1 MTNLIC
7 LHFAGGNKYSY
18 QPFEEHLDKNI
29 NLITL
34 ELPGRGKRFNEPLL
48 TNVDDIVADLFEQLK
63 ANTNKKPY
71 AIFGHSM
78 GAILTYLLAHKIEKS
93 DFENPIH
100 LFVSG
105 CKAPKIKRKP
115 PFYHDMPKEQ
125 FVNKIREMGG
135 CPEEIL
141 ENDELMALFEP
152 SLRADF
158 KTIETYQYEKQS
170 LLKTPITVFIG
181 NKDRVTW
188 EEAKDWGEESIH
200 LIDIKEFE
208 GNHFFIF
215 QHKEAI
221 TALFKYYIRTKKV
234 FNNY

>member
-1 MTNLIC
+1 MINLVC
-7 LHFAGGNKYSY
+7 LHYAGGNKYSY
-18 QPFEEHLDKNI
+18 NSFGEHLDKNI

-34 ELPGRGKRFNEPLL
+34 ELPGRGKRFDEPLL
-48 TNVDDIVADLFEQLK
+48 TNVNDIVDDLFEQLK
-63 ANTNKKPY
+63 ANVFKKPY

-93 DFENPIH
+93 GFENPIH

-115 PFYHDMPKEQ
+115 PFYHDMPKDE
-125 FVNKIREMGG
+125 FINKIREMGG

-141 ENDELMALFEP
+141 ENDDLMALFEP

-158 KTIETYQYEKQS
+158 KTIETYDYQKQNP
-170 LLKTPITVFIG
+170 LKTPMTVFIG
-181 NKDRVTW
+181 NNDKVTW
-188 EEAKDWGEESIH
+188 EEAKQWEEESVHIV
-200 LIDIKEFE
+200 DIKEFQ

-215 QHKEAI
+215 QNKAEI
-221 TALFKYYIRTKKV
+221 TSLIKYYIKTKK
-234 FNNY
+234 